1 MLTRDSLLS
10 LEQYSLVRDKWRAE
24 MMEYKKARTIPVGD
38 HVTVFFEDRKTIQY
52 QIQEMLH
59 IERTFDADGIRDELE
74 AYNPLIPSGTNFKA
88 TMMIEFPNPSVRAE
102 KLKELKDVEHGIF
115 LDINGISRCT
125 AVADWDLERSNEEK
139 TSAVHFLWFEFTRDQ
154 LEMLKEPEVELTLGI
169 EHSNYSF
176 KTELNPY
183 QIAALQGYLKEV

>member
-10 LEQYSLVRDKWRAE
+10 LEQYSLERDTWRAE
-24 MMEYKKARTIPVGD
+24 MIEHKKARSIPVGD

-59 IERTFDADGIRDELE
+59 IEKTFDADGIRDELE
-74 AYNPLIPSGTNFKA
+74 AYNPLIPTGTNFKA
-88 TMMIEFPNPSVRAE
+88 TMMIEFPDASVRAE
-102 KLKELKDVEHGIF
+102 KLKELKDVEQNIYIE
-115 LDINGISRCT
+115 INGVDRCT

-154 LEMLKEPEVELTLGI
+154 LAMVKDPEVELVLGI
-169 EHSNYSF
+169 DHPKYSF
-176 KTELNPY
+176 KTDLNPY
-183 QIAALQGYLKEV
+183 QIAALQSDLNY